1 MATTNSPTKASDKT
15 DDADLKELKEQYDIL
30 KTEMKAMTDMLGTT
44 AKTRVEDVKGKASD
58 VKDDAIARME
68 LMGNEA
74 RARIDGYQTEA
85 ERAVVANPMMALAV
99 SAGIGFLIGALTRR

>member
-1 MATTNSPTKASDKT
+1 MATNSPTKASDQA
-15 DDADLKELKEQYDIL
+15 DATDLKELKEQYDIL

-44 AKTRVEDVKGKASD
+44 AKDRVEDVKSKAGD
-58 VKDDAIARME
+58 VKDDALARME

-74 RARIDGYQTEA
+74 RQRIDGYQSEA
-85 ERAVVANPMMALAV
+85 ERAVVANPMMAVAV